1 MLSSDRLVSE
11 QRFHDRQADDRAVRF
26 ADLSRLRLLDTD
38 YLDHEPWIRPAFE
51 RLGEMRGK
59 RVLDYGCGHG
69 MASVVLARR
78 GAIVTG
84 FDLSGRYVEEARRR
98 AVANEVEASFV
109 QANAETLPFEEASFD
124 AVWGCAILHHL
135 DLSKAGRELCRVLKP
150 GGNAV
155 FCEPWGGNPVLEFGR
170 RHLPYPGKHRT
181 PDEKPLRA
189 ADLDP
194 LREVFPSIEVRG
206 VQLVGMVRRLFSRE
220 SKSGGALDR
229 MDSALLR
236 QFPRLEN
243 WCRYVVLTM
252 RRG

>member
-1 MLSSDRLVSE
+1 MITSDRLVSE

-26 ADLSRLRLLDTD
+26 ADLSRLRFLDTA

-51 RLGEMRGK
+51 RLGSVEGK

-84 FDLSGRYVEEARRR
+84 FDLSGGYVEEARRR
-98 AVANEVEASFV
+98 AAANEVEVSFV
-109 QANAETLPFEEASFD
+109 QADAETLPFEDASFD

-135 DLSKAGRELCRVLKP
+135 DLQKAGRELCRVLKP

-194 LREVFPSIEVRG
+194 LREVFPSLEVRG

-220 SKSGGALDR
+220 SKAGGALDR
-229 MDSALLR
+229 IDTALLR